1 MGSLSNEMRFRICY
15 QNWMVQQQEDLEEL
29 VEVYHENPNDEQK
42 LRFIIDKTIKH
53 FEEYTDK
60 RSQLAVDDAPSFF
73 SPTWLTSA
81 ENCYLW
87 LGGCRPSLSI
97 RLVYSLCGSELEA
110 HLTEFLQGVRTGNLG
125 ELSADQLGLVSDLQ
139 CRTINEEEILSSKM
153 ASLQENMADNQLIA
167 LANNWDHDSSTAAD
181 QSTWQEVRQALDSHA
196 KALASILVEA
206 DQLRLITLK
215 ELIGIL
221 TPYQAVDF
229 LVASKKLHICIH
241 QWGLRRGSQRGAA
254 DEGEP
259 A

>member
-1 MGSLSNEMRFRICY
+1 MM
-15 QNWMVQQQEDLEEL
+15 QQQEDLKEL
-29 VEVYHENPNDEQK
+29 LEVYHENRNDEQK
-42 LRFIIDKTIKH
+42 LRLIIDKTIKH
-53 FEEYTDK
+53 LEEYTDK

-73 SPTWLTSA
+73 SPTWLTSV

-97 RLVYSLCGSELEA
+97 RLVYSLCGSELEE

-139 CRTINEEEILSSKM
+139 CRTIKEEEVLSSKM
-153 ASLQENMADNQLIA
+153 AGLQENIAGHQLTA

-196 KALASILVEA
+196 KALASIFVEA
-206 DQLRLITLK
+206 DQLRLNTLK
-215 ELIGIL
+215 ELTGIL